1 MHRAKAY
8 LSVFWGFTLS
18 IQVVAAQIG
27 LPIPRR
33 QPPARPPVGGPAGQQ
48 AQNRGAGTATVEQ
61 CKALTAW
68 AAILDREYPPAVLRS
83 YPVDGLSPRALNLFR
98 DEYFRLFYGKT
109 FSQTTDQERQQYLVT
124 VFRGCGANQVTPQ
137 ELAPVQ
143 KYRQALEYP
152 FQYGSPTAFAGQE
165 FAKKLAERQTIA
177 RWKDDTL
184 RGLNAVPATLEG
196 IDRLEGFRQKGEKDL
211 ESLFPSEKRQFLQ
224 AVNDRRKLFLP
235 ALAEQLLAIAGSM
248 PAGPDGAKALTA
260 LRARYEPLLADAD
273 PAIKARVTTRLD
285 ELAGNSV
292 KDKIQPYKSRLG
304 STPQG
309 IQGVLA
315 LNAWQK
321 DFDVEFA
328 GMTSISPVEALQAE
342 ANAKRSQCLT
352 QGLTEFK
359 AMVADYPKPGPGGK
373 KADEMFAALFPNGQS
388 AQESAPYYAALQERT
403 RQIQKEQEAKE
414 FREEVARYNAEKGRK
429 PATQAAKRT
438 PDPNLNP
445 CDDLAGHPGD
455 PGVKGEGVSDAELN
469 AADAIKACA
478 LAVKQQPKNARF
490 RFQLGRAYWAG
501 KQYDRAVEALSAA
514 QGMEYAPAYHYLGL
528 AYEQGKVKGE
538 AADKAF
544 AKDLYRMAVAG
555 GFNAEAA
562 AIGAM
567 PEPSDAKP
575 VETADDLDEKEF
587 KEPAFVKALFSGDFA
602 AIQGRRRWVLVW
614 ASGIQSF
621 MALDPNEFD
630 PTCLKLFDASLDAKI
645 EAETGRDAATGDRTD
660 ISLADALTMLRRGPA
675 SIGVM
680 ASELELMNRAQQNG
694 VDDINVL
701 QEDYGRC
708 EGPVVRRFY
717 RNLVRFVK
725 EKPQSSSQPK
735 QFAQLSGPRD
745 RPPQASDV
753 RGISDPA
760 LLARLQQEVQGLAS
774 KGFVLTECNYGA
786 PEKTIAYWKNAVP
799 LMSDSLR
806 IALTNVLPMSLAHC
820 GKHEN
825 YTPMLRNLFLTPS
838 RHVQLSESTTTM
850 AQLTPAAFPRML
862 PASQRSFPQEAA
874 GIRTAV
880 VSCKSN
886 FEALPVLY
894 WKTSLPQIQGQ
905 VNSEFLQFVY
915 TYWKVLPVA
924 VNGCPA
930 SSSASMTYS
939 FRDF

>member
-1 MHRAKAY
+1 VQ
-8 LSVFWGFTLS
+8 LLP
-18 IQVVAAQIG
+18 AQIG

-48 AQNRGAGTATVEQ
+48 PQNRGAGTATVEQ

-98 DEYFRLFYGKT
+98 DEYFRPFYGKT
-109 FSQTTDQERQQYLVT
+109 FGQTTDQERQQYLVT
-124 VFRGCGANQVTPQ
+124 VFRGCGGNQITPQ

-152 FQYGSPTAFAGQE
+152 FQYGSPAVFAGQE
-165 FAKKLAERQTIA
+165 FAKKLAERQAIA
-177 RWKDDTL
+177 RWKDDAL

-196 IDRLEGFRQKGEKDL
+196 IDRLETYRQKGEKDL
-211 ESLFPSEKRQFLQ
+211 ESLFPSEKQQFLQ
-224 AVNDRRKLFLP
+224 AVNDRRKVFLP
-235 ALAEQLLAIAGSM
+235 ALAEQLLAIAGSI

-260 LRARYEPLLADAD
+260 LRTRYEPMLADAD
-273 PAIKARVTTRLD
+273 PAIKTRVFTRLD
-285 ELAGNSV
+285 ELAGSSL

-304 STPQG
+304 SIPQG
-309 IQGVLA
+309 IEGVLA

-328 GMTSISPVEALQAE
+328 GMASMPPLQALQTE
-342 ANAKRSQCLT
+342 ANSRRSQCLT
-352 QGLTEFK
+352 QGLAEFK
-359 AMVADYPKPGPGGK
+359 AMVAEYPKPGRAGK
-373 KADEMFAALFPNGQS
+373 KADEMLTVLFPNGQTT
-388 AQESAPYYAALQERT
+388 QEAAPYYEAFQGRAK
-403 RQIQKEQEAKE
+403 QIKKEQEAQE
-414 FREEVARYNAEKGRK
+414 FRQEVARYNAEKGNK
-429 PATQAAKRT
+429 PATQTAKRT
-438 PDPNLNP
+438 PDPSLNP

-469 AADAIKACA
+469 AADAIKACT

-490 RFQLGRAYWAG
+490 RFQLGRAYWVG
-501 KQYDRAVEALSAA
+501 KQYDRAVESLSAA
-514 QGMEYAPAYHYLGL
+514 QTMEYAPAYYYLGL

-538 AADKAF
+538 PADKAF
-544 AKDLYRMAVAG
+544 ARDLHRMAIAG
-555 GFNAEAA
+555 GFNAEAVG
-562 AIGAM
+562 IGAM

-602 AIQGRRRWVLVW
+602 AIQGRRRWVLAW

-621 MALDPNEFD
+621 LALDPNEYD
-630 PTCLKLFDASLDAKI
+630 PTCLKLFDASLDARI

-660 ISLADALTMLRRGPA
+660 ISISDALTMLRRGPQ
-675 SIGVM
+675 SIVVM
-680 ASELELMNRAQQNG
+680 ANELELMNKAQQNG
-694 VDDINVL
+694 VDDMNVL

-725 EKPQSSSQPK
+725 EKPESSSSQPK

-753 RGISDPA
+753 KGVSDPA
-760 LLARLQQEVQGLAS
+760 LQARLQQEVQGLAA

-786 PEKTIAYWKNAVP
+786 PEKAIAYWKNAVP
-799 LMSDSLR
+799 VLSDSLR
-806 IALTNVLPMSLAHC
+806 AALPNVLPMSLAHC

-825 YTPMLRNLFLTPS
+825 YTPVLRNLFHPTS
-838 RHVQLSESTTTM
+838 RQVQLSESMTAV
-850 AQLTPAAFPRML
+850 AQLTPAPLPRML
-862 PASQRSFPQEAA
+862 PPNQRGFPQEVA
-874 GIRTAV
+874 GIRTPV

-886 FEALPVLY
+886 FEALPILY
-894 WKTSLPQIQGQ
+894 WKTSLPQMQGQ

-930 SSSASMTYS
+930 SSSASITYS